1 MNKIKMLYSNNPIS
15 FIVFVCINIVFH
27 FSVFFIK
34 PNIILYVRLYTT
46 IITIVMFINRI
57 MFQKSYLEKKITNV
71 NNVFTISIKVIICY
85 IKYFMYLL
93 IPIIIIIIAYTVYL
107 VMKFENVSDS
117 IIHINYIEQNYLVI
131 IVSML
136 FLLRMLIFCKLIF
149 IENILVE
156 KNNTLNN
163 KDLVKKSFE
172 IVMLKKYYILGLYL
186 FNNIFM
192 LARVLL
198 TMFVKNIYFNTV
210 SGVITSLLYCIYVM
224 LILIFYAEQKAEENK
239 ENNYGSI

>member
-1 MNKIKMLYSNNPIS
+1 
-15 FIVFVCINIVFH
+15 
-27 FSVFFIK
+27 
-34 PNIILYVRLYTT
+34 
-46 IITIVMFINRI
+46 